1 MLQML
6 NLINNYLILP
16 IMSIINIPKYKFHS
30 IECLSNEILVLE
42 IEIFNENLT
51 FSDKNDILRIDD
63 IYNRKST
70 GYESSINISLEL
82 DKYNY
87 IYFDN
92 YLNNSTF
99 KIIDNSS
106 NINSD
111 NIYILLEGV
120 LNSNG
125 IYINAG
131 SIIKSSLI
139 FNKDIS
145 ELKILEINKPFYK
158 EDKKIIY
165 NLEQLELI
173 VRSHKNENLI
183 LTSGCF
189 DIIHIGHIHN
199 LKQAKLLGDKL
210 FVCLSND
217 NQIKKLKGT
226 NRPINNYNDR
236 IELFKTIQYVDYI
249 IL

>member
-1 MLQML
+1 M
-6 NLINNYLILP
+6 
-16 IMSIINIPKYKFHS
+16 
-30 IECLSNEILVLE
+30 
-42 IEIFNENLT
+42 
-51 FSDKNDILRIDD
+51 
-63 IYNRKST
+63 
-70 GYESSINISLEL
+70 
-82 DKYNY
+82 
-87 IYFDN
+87 
-92 YLNNSTF
+92 
-99 KIIDNSS
+99 
-106 NINSD
+106 
-111 NIYILLEGV
+111 
-120 LNSNG
+120 
-125 IYINAG
+125 
-131 SIIKSSLI
+131 
-139 FNKDIS
+139 
-145 ELKILEINKPFYK
+145 EINKPFYK

-249 IL
+249 ILYDEEDIENDLDEKIETLMASKRIVREVQASTLASGVVVTGPSRTAIDKLELAKRLASKINLKQGPGGPSVLPETSIGAISVITYLSILLFVCVINSFYRQETLRNNWPPN